1 MTDKNLPPTNI
12 EAEEAILGSILFDPS
27 AINIAAPRMP
37 IEAFYVAAHQQIYK
51 AALDLHDK
59 DKLTDFM
66 GVSTWLK
73 DHRSLTKAGGTAK
86 LAQLLNRTVSATNI
100 DRYIALVL
108 EKYQRRQ
115 LIAAANEIE
124 ALGYDNACELETV
137 FNTSEEKI
145 FNLTTNKQDKFKP
158 LPIGDCLAS
167 VFEKIEQGS
176 SPAYPT
182 GLEDLDALIGGLIRQ
197 DLIIV
202 AARASMGKTWLAC
215 HLANH
220 IAIEQQKPV
229 VFFSAEMSNEQLT
242 KRFLSMHSGIDS
254 HRLMHNQIYED
265 EYDVLV
271 NGLTKLAELPIII
284 DDTPA
289 TGLTPAKVRSVLR
302 RIRSDKGE
310 LGLVVLDYIQKL
322 GDRAAG
328 NRAQTVGKFSGA
340 FKDIAKEFDVPFV
353 ALAQINRGVE
363 SQANKRPLMSDI
375 KDSGDIEQDMDL
387 GLLLYRDDYYNQE
400 TESAGIMEIIVGKN
414 RNGST
419 GTCRVSFD
427 PSIGIFADVDRPSKY
442 PTAP

>member
-1 MTDKNLPPTNI
+1 MSDNNLPPTNI
-12 EAEEAILGSILFDPS
+12 EAEEAILGSILFDPG
-27 AINIAAPRMP
+27 AISTVASILNVN
-37 IEAFYVAAHQQIYK
+37 AFYIAAHQQIYR
-51 AALDLHDK
+51 AALELHGQDR
-59 DKLTDFM
+59 LTDLI

-73 DHRSLTKAGGTAK
+73 DRKLLTKAGGTAK
-86 LAQLLNRTVSATNI
+86 LSNLLNRTVSATNI
-100 DRYIALVL
+100 DRYINLVL

-115 LIAAANEIE
+115 LIAAALEIE
-124 ALGYDNACELETV
+124 DLAYDNATELEKV
-137 FNTSEEKI
+137 FNISEEKI

-158 LPIGDCLAS
+158 LPIGVALAS
-167 VFEKIEQGS
+167 VFEKIEKGS

-182 GLEDLDALIGGLIRQ
+182 GLDDLDTLIGGLIKQ
-197 DLIIV
+197 DLIII

-215 HLANH
+215 HLANQ
-220 IAIEQQKPV
+220 IASVQQKSV

-254 HRLMHNQIYED
+254 HRLMHNEIYED

-271 NGLTKLAELPIII
+271 SGLTKLAELPIII

-289 TGLTPAKVRSVLR
+289 TQLTPSKVRSVLR
-302 RIRSDKGE
+302 SIRSEKGE

-322 GDRAAG
+322 GDRACR

-387 GLLLYRDDYYNQE
+387 GLMLYRDEYYNPDS
-400 TESAGIMEIIVGKN
+400 TESGIMEIIVGKN

-419 GTCRVSFD
+419 GNCHIQFD
-427 PSIGIFADVDRPSKY
+427 PSIGRFVSLQCV
-442 PTAP
+442 

>member
-1 MTDKNLPPTNI
+1 MSSNNLPPTNI
-12 EAEEAILGSILFDPS
+12 EAEEAILGGILFDPS
-27 AINIAAPRMP
+27 AISIAAPILP

-51 AALDLHDK
+51 AAQSLHNLDK
-59 DKLTDFM
+59 PTDLI
-66 GVSTWLK
+66 GVSTWLS
-73 DHRSLTKAGGTAK
+73 DHKLLKSAGGTAK
-86 LAQLLNRTVSATNI
+86 LSKLLNQTISATNI
-100 DRYIALVL
+100 DRYISLIL

-115 LIAAANEIE
+115 LIAAADEIE
-124 ALGYDNACELETV
+124 ALGYDNATELEAV
-137 FNTSEEKI
+137 FSTSEEKI

-167 VFEKIEQGS
+167 VFEKIEQGYS
-176 SPAYPT
+176 TAFPT
-182 GLEDLDALIGGLIRQ
+182 GLEDLDALIGGLIKQ
-197 DLIIV
+197 DLIII

-242 KRFLSMHSGIDS
+242 KRFLSMHTGIDS

-271 NGLTKLAELPIII
+271 SGLTKLAELPIII

-289 TGLTPAKVRSVLR
+289 TQLSPAKVRSVLR
-302 RIRSDKGE
+302 RIVSEKGE

-322 GDRAAG
+322 GDRACR

-387 GLLLYRDDYYNQE
+387 GLLLYREDYYNQD
-400 TESAGIMEIIVGKN
+400 TDDPGSMEIIVGKN

-419 GTCRVSFD
+419 DTCHVHFD
-427 PSIGIFADVDRPSKY
+427 PSIGIFTKSIL
-442 PTAP
+442 

>member
-1 MTDKNLPPTNI
+1 MTDNNLPPTNI

-27 AINIAAPRMP
+27 AISIAAPILP

-51 AALDLHDK
+51 AAQSLHNLDK
-59 DKLTDFM
+59 PTDLI
-66 GVSTWLK
+66 GVSTWLS
-73 DHRSLTKAGGTAK
+73 DHKLLKSAGGTAK
-86 LAQLLNRTVSATNI
+86 LSKLLNQTISATNI
-100 DRYIALVL
+100 DRYISLIL

-124 ALGYDNACELETV
+124 ALGYDNATELEAV
-137 FNTSEEKI
+137 FSTSEEKI
-145 FNLTTNKQDKFKP
+145 FNLITNKQDKFKP

-167 VFEKIEQGS
+167 VFEKIEQGYS
-176 SPAYPT
+176 TAFPT
-182 GLEDLDALIGGLIRQ
+182 GLEDLDALIGGLIKQ
-197 DLIIV
+197 DLIII

-242 KRFLSMHSGIDS
+242 KRFLSMHTGIDS

-271 NGLTKLAELPIII
+271 SGLTKLAELPIII

-289 TGLTPAKVRSVLR
+289 TQLSPAKVRSVLR
-302 RIRSDKGE
+302 RIVSEKGE

-322 GDRAAG
+322 GDRACR

-387 GLLLYRDDYYNQE
+387 GLLLYREDYYNQD
-400 TESAGIMEIIVGKN
+400 TDDPGSMEIIVGKN
-414 RNGST
+414 RNGYT
-419 GTCRVSFD
+419 GTCHVYFD
-427 PSIGIFADVDRPSKY
+427 SSIGIFTKSIL
-442 PTAP
+442 

>member
-1 MTDKNLPPTNI
+1 MTDNKVPPANI
-12 EAEEAILGSILFDPS
+12 EAEEAILGGILLDPA
-27 AINIAAPRMP
+27 AINTVADILPAD
-37 IEAFYVAAHQQIYK
+37 AFYVLAHQQIYK
-51 AALDLHDK
+51 AALELYHQEQPTDL
-59 DKLTDFM
+59 M
-66 GVSTWLK
+66 AVSTWLSDRK
-73 DHRSLTKAGGTAK
+73 LLKKVGGITK
-86 LAQLLNRTVSATNI
+86 LSQLLNRTVSAINI
-100 DRYIALVL
+100 DRYTKLVL
-108 EKYQRRQ
+108 EKYKRRQ
-115 LIAAANEIE
+115 LIAAANEIT
-124 ALGYDNACELETV
+124 ALGYDNATELETV
-137 FNTSEEKI
+137 LNTSEEKI
-145 FNLTTNKQDKFKP
+145 FNLTTNKQNKFQP
-158 LPIGDCLAS
+158 LPISDCLAS
-167 VFEKIEQGS
+167 VFNKIEQGS

-182 GLEDLDALIGGLIRQ
+182 GLDDLDALIGGLIKQ
-197 DLIIV
+197 DLIII

-220 IAIEQQKPV
+220 IATEQQQPV
-229 VFFSAEMSNEQLT
+229 VFFSAEMSSEQLT

-254 HRLMHNQIYED
+254 QRLMHNQVYED
-265 EYDVLV
+265 EYDSLV

-289 TGLTPAKVRSVLR
+289 TQLTSSKIRSVLR
-302 RIRSDKGE
+302 RIRSDKGK

-387 GLLLYRDDYYNQE
+387 GLLLYRDEYYNSD
-400 TESAGIMEIIVGKN
+400 TEELGIMEIIVGKN

-419 GTCRVSFD
+419 GTCKVEFD
-427 PSIGIFADVDRPSKY
+427 SSIGRFV
-442 PTAP
+442 

>member
-1 MTDKNLPPTNI
+1 MTDNNLPPTNI
-12 EAEEAILGSILFDPS
+12 EAEEAILGSILFDPN
-27 AINIAAPRMP
+27 AISIVAATVPV
-37 IEAFYVAAHQQIYK
+37 EAFYVAAHQQIYR
-51 AALDLHDK
+51 AVLELHGQ

-73 DHRSLTKAGGTAK
+73 DHKSLKGAGGTAK
-86 LAQLLNRTVSATNI
+86 LSQLLNRTVSATNI
-100 DRYIALVL
+100 DRYINLVL

-115 LIAAANEIE
+115 LIVAASSIE
-124 ALGYDNACELETV
+124 DLAYDNATELETV

-158 LPIGDCLAS
+158 LPIGVALAS

-182 GLEDLDALIGGLIRQ
+182 GLEDLDTLIGGLIKQ
-197 DLIIV
+197 DLIII

-220 IAIEQQKPV
+220 IATEQQKPV

-242 KRFLSMHSGIDS
+242 KRFLSIHSGIDS
-254 HRLMHNQIYED
+254 YRLMHNEIYED

-271 NGLTKLAELPIII
+271 SGLTKLAELPIII

-289 TGLTPAKVRSVLR
+289 TRLTPSKVRSVLR
-302 RIRSDKGE
+302 KIRSDQGE

-322 GDRAAG
+322 GDRACR
-328 NRAQTVGKFSGA
+328 NRAQTLGKFSGA

-363 SQANKRPLMSDI
+363 SMANKRPLMSDI

-387 GLLLYRDDYYNQE
+387 GLMLYRDEYYNPDT
-400 TESAGIMEIIVGKN
+400 TESGIMEIIVGKN

-419 GTCRVSFD
+419 GNCYIQFD
-427 PSIGIFADVDRPSKY
+427 PSIGKFVSLQCV
-442 PTAP
+442 

>member
-1 MTDKNLPPTNI
+1 MTDNKVPPANI
-12 EAEEAILGSILFDPS
+12 EAEEAILGGILLDPA
-27 AINIAAPRMP
+27 AINTVADILPAD
-37 IEAFYVAAHQQIYK
+37 AFYVLAHQQIYN
-51 AALDLHDK
+51 AALELYHQEQPTDL
-59 DKLTDFM
+59 M
-66 GVSTWLK
+66 AVSTWLSDRK
-73 DHRSLTKAGGTAK
+73 LLKKVGGITK
-86 LAQLLNRTVSATNI
+86 LSQLLNRTVSAINI
-100 DRYIALVL
+100 DRYTKLVL
-108 EKYQRRQ
+108 EKYKRRQ
-115 LIAAANEIE
+115 LIAAANEIT
-124 ALGYDNACELETV
+124 ALGYDNATELETV
-137 FNTSEEKI
+137 LNTSEEKI
-145 FNLTTNKQDKFKP
+145 FNLTTNKQNKFQP
-158 LPIGDCLAS
+158 LPISDCLAS
-167 VFEKIEQGS
+167 VFNKIEQGS

-182 GLEDLDALIGGLIRQ
+182 GLDDLDALIGGLIKQ
-197 DLIIV
+197 DLIII

-220 IAIEQQKPV
+220 IATEQQQPV
-229 VFFSAEMSNEQLT
+229 VFFSAEMSSEQLT

-254 HRLMHNQIYED
+254 QRLMHNQVYED
-265 EYDVLV
+265 EYDSLV

-289 TGLTPAKVRSVLR
+289 TQLTSSKIRSVLR
-302 RIRSDKGE
+302 RIRSDKGK

-387 GLLLYRDDYYNQE
+387 GLLLYRDEYYNSD
-400 TESAGIMEIIVGKN
+400 TEELGIMEIIVGKN

-419 GTCRVSFD
+419 GTCKVEFD
-427 PSIGIFADVDRPSKY
+427 SSIGRFV
-442 PTAP
+442 

>member
-1 MTDKNLPPTNI
+1 MTNNLPPTNI

-27 AINIAAPRMP
+27 AISTVTSVLTV
-37 IEAFYVAAHQQIYK
+37 EAFYVSAHQQIYQ
-51 AALDLHDK
+51 AALELHNQ
-59 DKLTDFM
+59 DKLTDLI
-66 GVSTWLK
+66 GISTWLK
-73 DHRSLTKAGGTAK
+73 DHKTFKSAGGAAK

-100 DRYIALVL
+100 DRYVDLVL
-108 EKYQRRQ
+108 EKYQRRR
-115 LIAAANEIE
+115 LIAIANDIE
-124 ALGYDNACELETV
+124 ALGYDNATELEIV
-137 FNTSEEKI
+137 LNSSEEKI

-158 LPIGDCLAS
+158 LLISDCLAS
-167 VFEKIEQGS
+167 VFNKIEQGS

-182 GLEDLDALIGGLIRQ
+182 GLEDLDTLIGGLIKQ
-197 DLIIV
+197 DLIII

-220 IAIEQQKPV
+220 IATEQQKPV
-229 VFFSAEMSNEQLT
+229 VFFSAEMSSEQLT

-265 EYDVLV
+265 EYDVLA
-271 NGLTKLAELPIII
+271 NGLSKLAELPIII

-289 TGLTPAKVRSVLR
+289 TQLTPSKVRSVLR
-302 RIRSDKGE
+302 RIVAERGE
-310 LGLVVLDYIQKL
+310 LALVVLDYIQKL

-328 NRAQTVGKFSGA
+328 NRAQTIGKFSGA
-340 FKDIAKEFDVPFV
+340 FKDIAKEFDVPFI

-387 GLLLYRDDYYNQE
+387 GLLLYRDDYYNSD
-400 TESAGIMEIIVGKN
+400 TDNSGMIEIIVSKN

-419 GTCRVSFD
+419 GTCEVIFD
-427 PSIGIFADVDRPSKY
+427 PSVGRFNNRSES
-442 PTAP
+442 

>member
-1 MTDKNLPPTNI
+1 MSDNNLPPTNI
-12 EAEEAILGSILFDPS
+12 EAEEAILGSILFDPG
-27 AINIAAPRMP
+27 AISTVASILNVN
-37 IEAFYVAAHQQIYK
+37 AFYIAAHQQIYR
-51 AALDLHDK
+51 AALELHGQDR
-59 DKLTDFM
+59 LTDLI

-73 DHRSLTKAGGTAK
+73 DRKLLTKAGGTAK
-86 LAQLLNRTVSATNI
+86 LSNLLNRTVSATNI
-100 DRYIALVL
+100 DRYINLVL

-115 LIAAANEIE
+115 LIAAALEIE
-124 ALGYDNACELETV
+124 DLAYDNATELEKV
-137 FNTSEEKI
+137 FNISEEKI

-158 LPIGDCLAS
+158 LPIGVALAS
-167 VFEKIEQGS
+167 VFEKIEKGS

-182 GLEDLDALIGGLIRQ
+182 GLDDLDTLIGGLIKQ
-197 DLIIV
+197 DLIII

-215 HLANH
+215 HLANQ
-220 IAIEQQKPV
+220 IASVQQKSV

-254 HRLMHNQIYED
+254 HRLMHNEIYED

-271 NGLTKLAELPIII
+271 SGLTKLAELPIII

-289 TGLTPAKVRSVLR
+289 TQLTPSKVRSVLR
-302 RIRSDKGE
+302 SIRSEKGE

-322 GDRAAG
+322 GDRACR

-375 KDSGDIEQDMDL
+375 
-387 GLLLYRDDYYNQE
+387 NV
-400 TESAGIMEIIVGKN
+400 T
-414 RNGST
+414 
-419 GTCRVSFD
+419 
-427 PSIGIFADVDRPSKY
+427 
-442 PTAP
+442 

>member
-1 MTDKNLPPTNI
+1 MTDNNLPPTNI
-12 EAEEAILGSILFDPS
+12 EAEEAILGSILFDPT
-27 AINIAAPRMP
+27 AIGIAAPILP
-37 IEAFYVAAHQQIYK
+37 IEAFYIAAHQQIYK
-51 AALDLHDK
+51 AVLELHQV
-59 DKLTDFM
+59 DKLTDLL

-86 LAQLLNRTVSATNI
+86 LAQLLNRTISATNI

-124 ALGYDNACELETV
+124 TLGYDNATELEIA

-176 SPAYPT
+176 SPAFPT
-182 GLEDLDALIGGLIRQ
+182 GLDDLDALIGGLIKQ
-197 DLIIV
+197 DLIVV

-220 IAIEQQKPV
+220 IATEVSKPV
-229 VFFSAEMSNEQLT
+229 VFFSAEMSSEQLT

-254 HRLMHNQIYED
+254 HRLIHNEIYES

-271 NGLTKLAELPIII
+271 NGLTQLAELPIII

-289 TGLTPAKVRSVLR
+289 TQLTPSKVRSVLR

-387 GLLLYRDDYYNQE
+387 GLMLYRDEYYNQDSE
-400 TESAGIMEIIVGKN
+400 EAGIMEIIVGKN

-419 GTCRVSFD
+419 GTCQVKFD
-427 PSIGIFADVDRPSKY
+427 PVIGRFDKSE
-442 PTAP
+442 

>member
-1 MTDKNLPPTNI
+1 MSSNNLPPTNI

-27 AINIAAPRMP
+27 AMDIAAPILP
-37 IEAFYVAAHQQIYK
+37 TEAFYVAAHQQIYK
-51 AALDLHDK
+51 AALELYEV
-59 DKLTDFM
+59 DKLTDLLS
-66 GVSTWLK
+66 VSTWLK
-73 DHRSLTKAGGTAK
+73 DHKSLTKAGGTAK
-86 LAQLLNRTVSATNI
+86 LAQLLNQTISATNI

-115 LIAAANEIE
+115 LIAVALEIE
-124 ALGYDNACELETV
+124 ALGYDNATELEAI

-182 GLEDLDALIGGLIRQ
+182 GLDDLDALIGGLIKQ
-197 DLIIV
+197 DLIII

-242 KRFLSMHSGIDS
+242 KRFLSMHTGIDS

-271 NGLTKLAELPIII
+271 EGLTKLAELPIII

-289 TGLTPAKVRSVLR
+289 TQLTPAKVRSVLR
-302 RIRSDKGE
+302 RIRSDKSE

-387 GLLLYRDDYYNQE
+387 GLLLYRDDYYNQNAE
-400 TESAGIMEIIVGKN
+400 GTGIMEIIVGKN

-419 GTCRVSFD
+419 GTCEVQFD
-427 PSIGIFADVDRPSKY
+427 PSIGKFS
-442 PTAP
+442 